1 MYERSEAEKVQKQ
14 RNKLRKQIER
24 CFLNYQQIPEKHH
37 YLFKP
42 GVEKLCTTRTPHY
55 LQRCIETFKCHVD
68 QTRRETFGTFVLTD
82 DEKSMGTF
90 DTEDKD
96 TDEYLIDI
104 NDGMDILEVMAD
116 RGMGQDSIQKGSI
129 DERASIG
136 DGN

>member
-1 MYERSEAEKVQKQ
+1 M
-14 RNKLRKQIER
+14 
-24 CFLNYQQIPEKHH
+24 
-37 YLFKP
+37 
-42 GVEKLCTTRTPHY
+42 
-55 LQRCIETFKCHVD
+55 D

-116 RGMGQDSIQKGSI
+116 RGMGQDRIQNEGIDKMESIRGV
-129 DERASIG
+129 DETRVTS
-136 DGN
+136 